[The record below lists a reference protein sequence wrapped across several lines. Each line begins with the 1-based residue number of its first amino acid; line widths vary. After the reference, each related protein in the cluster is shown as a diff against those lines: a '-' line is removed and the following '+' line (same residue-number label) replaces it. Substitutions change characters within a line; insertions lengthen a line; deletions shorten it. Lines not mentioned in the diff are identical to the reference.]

1 MSTHRYILQLVLEA
15 ETPIFVGS
23 GQSSVFADGLIVRD
37 AWGFPMIPGTA
48 LAGVLRHQLESDD
61 DNRDKWEGLFGFQQ
75 PTRHEHF
82 GVNGMGSRLIVS
94 PAYIVLDDD
103 FPRADNTEMW
113 QRYSPLIEY
122 LPVRPHVRINHRGVA
137 DTQKRGL
144 FSNEVLYK
152 GVRFMSEIELRGTPD
167 DESLWNELK
176 RALHHPLFRI
186 GQGTRKG
193 YGKLKVVGLIE
204 HVYDLQKESD
214 FNAYLDHKP
223 LDFSPSTVIKNTPKP
238 KEQQQ
243 SDNLLHYRLELY
255 PEGTFFFGSG
265 YGDDEVDALPAS
277 ERVASYDYNGRLVLR
292 EEPVPFIPA
301 SSIKGALRHRTCFHY
316 NKRKQRWAEEWTGDE
331 RLRRIIEAENAAVYE
346 LFGDSADTDH
356 SQESAQRKPHRGRV
370 LINDL
375 YLEENFEYKIFDH
388 VAIDRF
394 TGGALEAALYSEKA
408 IYIDNESTPI
418 TIDIYVE
425 DLVSDPEVIGAFED
439 ALIDVCRGLL
449 PLGGMTTKG
458 HGLFTGALY
467 KNNQQI
473 YRYE

>member
-1 MSTHRYILQLVLEA
+1 MLTHRYIAQLVFEA
-15 ETPIFVGS
+15 ETPLFVGS
-23 GQSSVFADGLIVRD
+23 GDSSVFADGLIVRD

-48 LAGVLRHQLESDD
+48 LAGVLRHQLVSD
-61 DNRDKWEGLFGFQQ
+61 DNRDKWEGLFGFQR
-75 PTRHEHF
+75 PTIHEKF
-82 GVNGMGSRLIVS
+82 GTTGMGSRLIVN
-94 PAYIVLDDD
+94 PAYIVLDND
-103 FPRADNTEMW
+103 FPRDDNSEMW
-113 QRYSPLIEY
+113 QTYLPLFEY

-152 GVRFMSEIELRGTPD
+152 GVRFMTEIELRGTSE
-167 DESLWNELK
+167 DESLWEKLK
-176 RALHHPLFRI
+176 KALHHPLLRI

-193 YGKLKVVGLIE
+193 YGKLKVVGLTE

-214 FNAYLDHKP
+214 FNAYLAHKP
-223 LDFSPSTVIKNTPKP
+223 LDFSPLRVIKNTSKKEVKP
-238 KEQQQ
+238 Q
-243 SDNLLHYRLELY
+243 SDGLLNYRLELY

-265 YGDDEVDALPAS
+265 YGDDEVDAIPTS
-277 ERVASYDYNGRLVLR
+277 ERVATYDYNGRLVLR
-292 EEPVPFIPA
+292 EEPIPFIPA

-331 RLRRIIEAENAAVYE
+331 RLRQIIEAENAAVYE
-346 LFGDSADTDH
+346 LFGDSANTDH
-356 SQESAQRKPHRGRV
+356 SQESAHRPPHRGRV
-370 LINDL
+370 LIDDI
-375 YLEENFEYKIFDH
+375 YLDEHYTYKIFDH

-408 IYIDNESTPI
+408 IYFDNQSSPI
-418 TIDIYVE
+418 AIDIYVE
-425 DLVSDPEVIGAFED
+425 DAISDAEVIGAFED
-439 ALIDVCRGLL
+439 ALKDVCRGLL